1 MSAKRRVD
9 RTRGP
14 FAWALIVA
22 CCAALSIG
30 LAAADQWI
38 EVKSAHFTIISNAN
52 ERSTR
57 KLAWQLEQ
65 VRSATT
71 ALFSW
76 AKPDLNKPLQV
87 IAVKDENGMRE
98 LAPRYWEERRS
109 VRPAS
114 VWVTGADRHYL
125 AIRTDVEVDDRGTIN
140 PYITAY
146 FSYVGLILD
155 QSIDRDLPLWFQRG
169 FTGVLSNTIVR
180 DDHILLGAPIPWEL
194 QILRERPLFLLPKL
208 LAVTRSSPE
217 ATQANP
223 REVFDA
229 ETWAFVHFLMFGEE
243 GKRAP
248 QLNAYAKTVST
259 GTDHATA
266 FAETLGPVEAL
277 EGPFRAYIQRSLFS
291 FRRINLDVS
300 VERERFPVRQM
311 PPAESASARA
321 LFHAAMRRP
330 VESRAAIAEAR
341 KADAKAA
348 DSYVAEGLL
357 FDLEDKDL
365 EAKAAFASAADLGS
379 TNAYGYYRLASLV
392 WQPRPGRETL
402 VEIEKHLT
410 KAVELN
416 SRYARAYAWLG
427 EVKAFLE
434 TGDSIGLIQRAIK
447 LEPMEP
453 SHRLRAATVLLRQG
467 KRPEARVQAQAALT
481 LATSDDE
488 RREAQALLAE
498 ISKAG
503 EERPR

>member
-1 MSAKRRVD
+1 
-9 RTRGP
+9 
-14 FAWALIVA
+14 
-22 CCAALSIG
+22 
-30 LAAADQWI
+30 
-38 EVKSAHFTIISNAN
+38 
-52 ERSTR
+52 
-57 KLAWQLEQ
+57 
-65 VRSATT
+65 
-71 ALFSW
+71 
-76 AKPDLNKPLQV
+76 
-87 IAVKDENGMRE
+87 
-98 LAPRYWEERRS
+98 
-109 VRPAS
+109 
-114 VWVTGADRHYL
+114 
-125 AIRTDVEVDDRGTIN
+125 
-140 PYITAY
+140 
-146 FSYVGLILD
+146 
-155 QSIDRDLPLWFQRG
+155 
-169 FTGVLSNTIVR
+169 
-180 DDHILLGAPIPWEL
+180 
-194 QILRERPLFLLPKL
+194 
-208 LAVTRSSPE
+208 
-217 ATQANP
+217 
-223 REVFDA
+223 
-229 ETWAFVHFLMFGEE
+229 
-243 GKRAP
+243 
-248 QLNAYAKTVST
+248 
-259 GTDHATA
+259 
-266 FAETLGPVEAL
+266 
-277 EGPFRAYIQRSLFS
+277 
-291 FRRINLDVS
+291 VS